1 MSTDPDL
8 QARFDA
14 LRRADHSATPDFGAF
29 ADSVVVRKR
38 HPVAASAMLVAAAVV
53 LALGGLRLATRRTRA
68 VQPEGPSILSWRS
81 PTDALLHTPEQA
93 LWRTVPTIE
102 STLLSG
108 VLIIR
113 HPGDQ

>member
-14 LRRADHSATPDFGAF
+14 LREADHSATPAFGAL
-29 ADSVVVRKR
+29 ADSLVVRKR
-38 HPVAASAMLVAAAVV
+38 HPVAAPAMLVAAAVV

-68 VQPEGPSILSWRS
+68 AQPGVQSILSWRS
-81 PTDALLHTPEQA
+81 PTDALLHAPEQT
-93 LWRTVPTIE
+93 LWRTVPTLE

-108 VLIIR
+108 VPIIR